1 MKSTKTK
8 QPLTFPAK
16 PRKTPVA
23 RKPLTR
29 REEGTLRSIAS
40 QERMFMRF
48 SEEQRLQIRRLT
60 DAGGFSTS
68 GGSSTCD
75 ETIAMLVAA
84 ALFVFGLDPIARD
97 DFDRVS
103 SVVYGDGAED
113 EYLINVLI
121 NEQAGEKWTANQRK
135 AEREAALKG
144 RAA

>member
-1 MKSTKTK
+1 MS
-8 QPLTFPAK
+8 A
-16 PRKTPVA
+16 R

-29 REEGTLRSIAS
+29 RDEDTLKRIAS

-48 SEEQRLQIRRLT
+48 SEEQRIQIGRLT

-75 ETIAMLVAA
+75 ETIATLAAA

-97 DFDRVS
+97 AFDQVS
-103 SVVYGDGAED
+103 SVVYGDGGGGEI
-113 EYLINVLI
+113 INVVI

-135 AEREAALKG
+135 AEREAQLKE

>member
-1 MKSTKTK
+1 MS
-8 QPLTFPAK
+8 A
-16 PRKTPVA
+16 R

-29 REEGTLRSIAS
+29 REEGTLKRIAS

-75 ETIAMLVAA
+75 KTIATLAAA

-103 SVVYGDGAED
+103 IVVYGDGAED

-121 NEQAGEKWTANQRK
+121 NEDAGEKWTSKQRK